1 MIIATIAFLSI
12 LFGSVDPFLVDRL
25 EKGVKTYVVEDSRKE
40 QILIIAK
47 RHKKDKKA
55 FDKLRKT
62 RSKEFKKLDRLPQTT
77 ALDLENFFTQL
88 SPERVAFQ
96 DQAIENRLLATSLIT
111 PQEWELILDDASESV
126 LKNRE
131 KREKKTE
138 KSEKKGKQAFP
149 KTRKAMQKYIDA
161 GDRQVLI
168 ISSLDKLVDG
178 INQLQEQIVTANI
191 LENSVIAHRD
201 ADRDELKSIA
211 SGMNQ
216 VRQVAIAR
224 LVEFY
229 ADVRANTDD
238 SELNSIIKAF
248 NKDLSVTSR

>member
-1 MIIATIAFLSI
+1 
-12 LFGSVDPFLVDRL
+12 
-25 EKGVKTYVVEDSRKE
+25 
-40 QILIIAK
+40 
-47 RHKKDKKA
+47 
-55 FDKLRKT
+55 
-62 RSKEFKKLDRLPQTT
+62 
-77 ALDLENFFTQL
+77 
-88 SPERVAFQ
+88 
-96 DQAIENRLLATSLIT
+96 
-111 PQEWELILDDASESV
+111 
-126 LKNRE
+126 
-131 KREKKTE
+131 
-138 KSEKKGKQAFP
+138 
-149 KTRKAMQKYIDA
+149 MQKYIDA